1 MRYVSSE
8 WRTGLD
14 TYHDANKRVVPDVDF
29 YCRDATCGV
38 CAPYNTANGSLSPHD
53 SDSSSI
59 GSPSSFHASIPPTTS
74 VAFKSPMSCSDA
86 AANELV

>member
-1 MRYVSSE
+1 MSSE
-8 WRTGLD
+8 RLTRTRMD
-14 TYHDANKRVVPDVDF
+14 NTYHDANERMVLGYGF
-29 YCRDATCGV
+29 YCTDATCGV
-38 CAPYNTANGSLSPHD
+38 RPEHRTLGSLSRHG

-59 GSPSSFHASIPPTTS
+59 GSPSSFHALIPPTIS